1 MVANFCKGKSQ
12 AGRPIRGRDGRNS
25 VVQVLSNVG
34 FPSNELF
41 EKRSESEEEG
51 SLDLAVFVTSS
62 PRVTDSHDFAV
73 IDDSPY
79 FSSLRADPRFQQLT
93 QRYRK

>member
-1 MVANFCKGKSQ
+1 
-12 AGRPIRGRDGRNS
+12 
-25 VVQVLSNVG
+25 
-34 FPSNELF
+34 
-41 EKRSESEEEG
+41 
-51 SLDLAVFVTSS
+51 
-62 PRVTDSHDFAV
+62 VTDSHDFAV